1 MRIGILGAGWTG
13 STHAEAYV
21 TMPDV
26 SIAGIVGRREAK
38 VQELADRLDVSGF
51 TDPWKILDD
60 ETVGAVDLCYPTFV
74 HREYAIAALERGK
87 HVFCETPIALTL
99 EDADVMI
106 AAAHS
111 SGKLLLVA
119 QVMRFVD
126 AYVHIRDTVRSG
138 ELGKPQVVFA
148 SRLSSGRHRG
158 QRPAGEFGEPVV
170 ELMIHDFDYL
180 NWLIGK
186 PTAVRGTGFVGPT
199 GEVDHAL
206 IALEHEGVYGQVEGS
221 VLMPL
226 SYPFTTGLRVVCE
239 EGTEETSFRFYS
251 VERPETVLT
260 RYPTRGL
267 AEEPEIPDEDP
278 YLAECR
284 YFVDSVE
291 GRVDPGRISAEAARD
306 GLEVALAAKAS
317 LEQGGE
323 RLVLADRVVGGV

>member
-13 STHAEAYV
+13 NTHAEAYV

-26 SIAGIVGRREAK
+26 EIAGIVGRREAK
-38 VQELADRLDVSGF
+38 VQELADALDVPGF

-60 ETVGAVDLCYPTFV
+60 ETVDAVDVCYPTFV
-74 HREYAIAALERGK
+74 HREYVIAALERGK
-87 HVFCETPIALTL
+87 HAFCETPIALTL
-99 EDADVMI
+99 EDADAMI

-126 AYVHIRDTVRSG
+126 AYVYIRDMVRSG

-158 QRPAGEFGEPVV
+158 RRPAAEVGEPVV

-180 NWLIGK
+180 NWLVGK
-186 PTAVRGTGFVGPT
+186 ATAVRGTGFVGPT
-199 GEVDHAL
+199 GKVDYAL
-206 IALEHEGVYGQVEGS
+206 IALEHEGMYGQVEGS

-226 SYPFTTGLRVVCE
+226 SYPFSTGLRVVCE
-239 EGTEETSFRFYS
+239 ESAVETSFRFYS
-251 VERPETVLT
+251 VERWETVLT
-260 RYPTRGL
+260 RYPMRGL

-278 YLAECR
+278 YRAECR

-291 GRVDPGRISAEAARD
+291 GRVDPERISAEAARE

-323 RLVLADRVVGGV
+323 RVVLAD

>member
-1 MRIGILGAGWTG
+1 MQIGILGAGWAG

-26 SIAGIVGRREAK
+26 EIAGIVGRREAK
-38 VQELADRLDVSGF
+38 VQELAGALDVPGF
-51 TDPWKILDD
+51 TDPWRILDD
-60 ETVGAVDLCYPTFV
+60 ETVDAIDVCYPTFI
-74 HREYAIAALERGK
+74 HREYVIAALGRGK

-99 EDADVMI
+99 EDVDAMI

-126 AYVHIRDTVRSG
+126 AYVYIRDTVRSG

-158 QRPAGEFGEPVV
+158 RRPAAEFGEPVV

-180 NWLIGK
+180 NWLVGK

-199 GEVDHAL
+199 GEVDYAL
-206 IALEHEGVYGQVEGS
+206 IALEHEGMYGQVEGS

-226 SYPFTTGLRVVCE
+226 SYPFSTGLRVVCE
-239 EGTEETSFRFYS
+239 EGAVETSFRFYS

-260 RYPTRGL
+260 RYPMRGL
-267 AEEPEIPDEDP
+267 TEEPEIPDEDP
-278 YLAECR
+278 YWAECR

-291 GRVDPGRISAEAARD
+291 GRVDPGRISAEAARE

-317 LEQGGE
+317 LEQGG
-323 RLVLADRVVGGV
+323 DRVVLGS